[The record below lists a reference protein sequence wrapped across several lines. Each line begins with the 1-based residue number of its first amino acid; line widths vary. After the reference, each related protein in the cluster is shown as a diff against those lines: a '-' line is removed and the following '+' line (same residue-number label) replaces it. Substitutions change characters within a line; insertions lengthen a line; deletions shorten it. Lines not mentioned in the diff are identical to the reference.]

1 MAAGQDAREVDWAAL
16 AAPVRATAP
25 WRPAPGADA
34 HEHDWAGA
42 AFSLPGPTQAD
53 EARQLADAEAWGGRG
68 PSASY
73 TEWLAEGRQP
83 EHEAEAGQ

>member
-1 MAAGQDAREVDWAAL
+1 MGAGKGTREVDWGAL
-16 AAPVRATAP
+16 AAPIRATAP

-34 HEHDWAGA
+34 HEHDWAGRG
-42 AFSLPGPTQAD
+42 FSRPGPTEAD

-73 TEWLAEGRQP
+73 AEWLAEGRQP
-83 EHEAEAGQ
+83 EPEAGQ